1 MFRSLK
7 KVFQKARS
15 SFASF
20 RSQLGKK
27 IYQLFTKNVE
37 EASFDELE
45 KLFFE
50 ADLGGELSMKLV
62 DKLRILHKK
71 NPTISPEDILLF
83 LEEEIL
89 AILEKEKKEPMTS
102 ASAPHVILVVGVNG
116 SGKTTSIA
124 KLAKYYKDRG
134 KSVLISASDTFR
146 AAAVEQV
153 DHWAKTLG
161 VSIVKSSPKA
171 DPSSVV
177 FDALSS
183 AQAKGIDIVLIDTA
197 GRLHTKTD
205 LMQELEK
212 IQKTAGKK
220 IDGAPHETLLVVDAS
235 SGQNALD
242 QAEIFHK
249 YTNISS
255 LILTKLD
262 GSAKGGVV
270 VALKHQKNLDVR
282 FVGLGES
289 AEDLTLF
296 DPRSF
301 VKALLEIDA

>member
-1 MFRSLK
+1 MFRPLK

-220 IDGAPHETLLVVDAS
+220 IDGAPHETLDRKSTRLNSSHLVISYAVFCLKKKKK
-235 SGQNALD
+235 QN
-242 QAEIFHK
+242 K
-249 YTNISS
+249 TNENCSP
-255 LILTKLD
+255 D
-262 GSAKGGVV
+262 Y
-270 VALKHQKNLDVR
+270 
-282 FVGLGES
+282 
-289 AEDLTLF
+289 
-296 DPRSF
+296 
-301 VKALLEIDA
+301 